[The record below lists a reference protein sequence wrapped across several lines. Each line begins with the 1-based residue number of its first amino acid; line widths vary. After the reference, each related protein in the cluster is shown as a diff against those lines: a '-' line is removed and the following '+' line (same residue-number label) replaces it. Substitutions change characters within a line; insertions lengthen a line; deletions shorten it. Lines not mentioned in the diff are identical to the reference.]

1 MGEIP
6 RSSRQGPLG
15 RLLARLGLG
24 KRRHVEPTGANLPV
38 LLLQADGIMAEVVDS
53 PAGNPPVAVIDTAT
67 KRREGDAAARADL
80 ATKVARLIPDMASD
94 GQTRLNAGVVE
105 MLETLAQ
112 DALPSVRQ
120 IIAEAVCRSPGIP
133 PELARRLADDL
144 DVIVAVPILQHSP
157 LLSDTDLLELIA
169 AASVTERLTAIAS
182 RSKVSAP
189 VADALVARF
198 DVPAIAALLAN
209 NGASLREETLDQVV
223 SHVEQNLAEGISLL
237 HAPLALRPDLSAR
250 AARRIAGLVAASL
263 VSDLAERYGLD
274 RQTVQGLRAHTNRS
288 LSATVPEAQK
298 HTARDQSRDARK
310 DHADGLLTEAAVN
323 AAIDAGRRAYVLEAL
338 SICARL
344 PGPTVRRIVNSRS
357 SKPITALAW
366 RAGFSMRTAMK
377 IQASLGHIPPLGR
390 LNARNGT
397 DYPLSPDEMT
407 LQIEFYVG

>member
-1 MGEIP
+1 
-6 RSSRQGPLG
+6 
-15 RLLARLGLG
+15 
-24 KRRHVEPTGANLPV
+24 
-38 LLLQADGIMAEVVDS
+38 
-53 PAGNPPVAVIDTAT
+53 
-67 KRREGDAAARADL
+67 
-80 ATKVARLIPDMASD
+80 MASD
-94 GQTRLNAGVVE
+94 GQARLNAGVVE

-120 IIAEAVCRSPGIP
+120 IIAEAVCRSPGVP
-133 PELARRLADDL
+133 PELVRRLADDL
-144 DVIVAVPILQHSP
+144 DLIVAVPILQHSP
-157 LLSDTDLLELIA
+157 LLSDADLLELIA

-182 RSKVSAP
+182 RNRVSAP

-223 SHVEQNLAEGISLL
+223 SHVEQNLAEGISML